1 MRLYVLIVLSMA
13 MILLIIMSSGTT
25 TTIAEMEIS
34 HKRDKRLLFGF
45 FSSGNSICRKK
56 GKRCF
61 GVNSMC
67 CSGHCKHVIFGSDRC
82 D

>member
-1 MRLYVLIVLSMA
+1 
-13 MILLIIMSSGTT
+13 
-25 TTIAEMEIS
+25 
-34 HKRDKRLLFGF
+34 LLFGF